1 VCALFQDGET
11 SGQTFDVHAE
21 GGDSS
26 TRASAEMSEIE
37 LANVMGQASVE
48 TSSEVHGAAC

>member
-1 VCALFQDGET
+1 MCALFQDGET